1 MSKQN
6 LISIVL
12 SFIPISYIVGTFILN
27 LNIFLLILIGLFLY
41 ANGHR
46 CKIKLLDKLVILF
59 FIYILF
65 TGLWNTIEIQYIN
78 QKINKD
84 YYILNKSF
92 FFLRYLFLYLT
103 IRLLIEKD
111 LINFK
116 FIFIIYSLTVFLVS
130 LDVII
135 QFFIGKN
142 LLGQVSP
149 NNYKMTGVFQDEAIA
164 GGFIQRF
171 SLFLFYTI
179 TIFVVTKKTNFKI
192 YTLSVIF
199 LIIILSI
206 VFSGNRMPLI
216 LFILSIILILFTNK
230 TLKKYFLQ
238 IFILITFI
246 LTISI
251 YSSPTLKNY
260 YKTFYE
266 QTIKII
272 SLYSYRMTG
281 IGSELLYNKRPF
293 YVHEFDSG
301 ISTFK
306 LNKFIGGGVKS
317 FRFNCPKRK
326 IENINERTT
335 CNMHPHNYYLEI
347 LTDLGTVG
355 FLIFLTLTIAVLK
368 KSYRLLISSDYK
380 YIYSPFFY
388 IFLME
393 IFPLKSSGSFFT
405 TNNSVIIFFVLG
417 FLVGYISKSEFDGGP
432 TGNRTPIR

>member
-6 LISIVL
+6 LISIIISL
-12 SFIPISYIVGTFILN
+12 IPISYVLGTFILN
-27 LNIFLLILIGLFLY
+27 LNILLLILIGLFLY
-41 ANGHR
+41 AKGYR
-46 CKIKLLDKLVILF
+46 YKMELLDKLIILF

-65 TGLWNTIEIQYIN
+65 TGLWNTVELKYIN
-78 QKINKD
+78 QKTNTD

-103 IRLLIEKD
+103 IRLLIEKN

-116 FIFIIYSLTVFLVS
+116 LIFIIYSLTVFLVS
-130 LDVII
+130 VDVII
-135 QFFIGKN
+135 QFFVGKN

-149 NNYKMTGVFQDEAIA
+149 NKYKVTGFFQDEAIA

-179 TIFVVTKKTNFKI
+179 SVFVVTKKINFKI
-192 YTLSVIF
+192 YALSILF

-206 VFSGNRMPLI
+206 IFSGNRMPLI

-238 IFILITFI
+238 IFILITI
-246 LTISI
+246 VLTISI
-251 YSSPTLKNY
+251 YSSPTLKIY

-266 QTIKII
+266 QTIKIV
-272 SLYSYRMTG
+272 SLYSFRMTG

-293 YVHEFDSG
+293 YIHEFDSG

-306 LNKFIGGGVKS
+306 LNKFIGGGIKS

-347 LTDLGTVG
+347 LTDLGTFG
-355 FLIFLTLTIAVLK
+355 FLIFLIILIVVLK

-393 IFPLKSSGSFFT
+393 IFPLRSSGSFFT
-405 TNNSVIIFFVLG
+405 TNNSVIIFFVLS
-417 FLVGYISKSEFDGGP
+417 FLVGYISKSKFDGGP